1 MTLEHEAKALINES
15 EFTALMNKLNPPL
28 KSSQVN
34 YYFETRDQYFKNNRS
49 ALRVRVIDKN
59 YELTLKIN
67 NGDHNIEHNF
77 DIDYLVFDKMI
88 NLGQLPHE
96 VLRILNL
103 NLVLFQVVVIETNR
117 YTYRYLDHMIELDHS
132 KFLNTIDFELE
143 VEAESL
149 TKASEVLNAFCEEYQ
164 LNPMPSK
171 AKIARYFEYN
181 K

>member
-1 MTLEHEAKALINES
+1 MTLEHEAKALINET
-15 EFTALMNKLNPPL
+15 EFINLMNKLNPNL
-28 KSSQVN
+28 KASQVN

-59 YELTLKIN
+59 YQLTLKIN

-77 DIDYLVFDKMI
+77 DIDYLIFDKMI
-88 NLGQLPHE
+88 NQGQLPHE
-96 VLRILNL
+96 ILTILNL
-103 NLVLFQVVVIETNR
+103 NLVLFQVFVIETNR
-117 YTYRYLDHMIELDHS
+117 YVYPYQNHMIELDHS

-149 TKASEVLNAFCEEYQ
+149 SIANDILNAFCNEHN
-164 LNPMPSK
+164 LNPLPSR